1 MSVTRTARLH
11 LAKIGDG
18 NTAYGADERAS
29 LDAIDYYLAPANCFF
44 LSPEF
49 TGGNLGNADASSRRH
64 FSTIQTAINAWEAGG
79 FTLATGGMILVY
91 PGIYAENLV
100 VTKSVVLVA
109 LHSYSIEGM
118 GMLRGSGAVSPLIS
132 FQPPAGQAHSLVIKG
147 FSFANYATAYGS
159 EIGTSVPML
168 LKTFDQG
175 VGNYS
180 AYPSKVVFDD
190 CNFRLTE
197 GNNNSWAAGASIL
210 ANNWATFR
218 RCRFFWPSA
227 AGGYYVRYPF
237 YTRGNGDTERWGH
250 LSLRDCEVFHGPF
263 ASPSNATV
271 FKELG
276 ATGQVVRSTFNRDF
290 TNALYLHGGNAASML
305 GLNGSTDAAARG
317 NLVGINVVE
326 W

>member
-1 MSVTRTARLH
+1 MTITNRIGLDYRPDGDENWGPAHRSVRL
-11 LAKIGDG
+11 A
-18 NTAYGADERAS
+18 
-29 LDAIDYYLAPANCFF
+29 LDRLLCPQNVFF
-44 LSPEF
+44 VSPEF
-49 TGGNLGNADASSRRH
+49 TPENIYLAGNPSDRRH
-64 FSTIQTAINAWEAGG
+64 FATIQSAISAWEAGG
-79 FTLATGGMILVY
+79 FSLATGGMILVY
-91 PGIYAENLV
+91 PGVYAENLV

-118 GMLRGSGAVSPLIS
+118 GMLLGSGAATSLIT
-132 FQPPAGQAHSLVIKG
+132 FQPPAGQAHSLVFKG
-147 FSFANYATAYGS
+147 FSFANYAAAYGS
-159 EIGTSVPML
+159 EISTSVPML
-168 LKTFDQG
+168 LRTFDQG

-197 GNNNSWAAGASIL
+197 GNNNSWATGASIL

-237 YTRGNGDTERWGH
+237 YVRGNSDTDRWGN

-276 ATGQVVRSTFNRDF
+276 ASGQVTRSSFNRDF
-290 TNALYLHGGNAASML
+290 TNSLYLHGGNAAAMV